1 MDDYRALQ
9 NLIFSYAALVDA
21 GDFAGV
27 GALFA
32 AGAFAGSGGVLRGAA
47 EVERMLRE
55 SVIVYEDGTPRTK
68 HVTTNIALEVSGF
81 VASGRA
87 YFTVLQAVPGFP
99 LQTIAA
105 GRYEDRFTRE
115 DGRWHFTERRATVDL
130 VGDVSHHLRA
140 KGP

>member
-1 MDDYRALQ
+1 MDDHRALE

-27 GALFA
+27 GELFA
-32 AGAFAGSGGVLRGAA
+32 EGAFAGSGGVVRGAA

-68 HVTTNIALEVSGF
+68 HVTTNVALEVSGAT
-81 VASGRA
+81 ASGRA
-87 YFTVLQAVPGFP
+87 YFTVLQAVPGLP

-105 GRYEDRFTRE
+105 GRYADSFTRGE
-115 DGRWHFTERRATVDL
+115 SGWRFSERRVTVDL
-130 VGDVSHHLRA
+130 VGDVSRHLRS
-140 KGP
+140 